1 MTSIKSIVLVILWVT
16 MSVGGLSG
24 CASNGKDQ
32 LPRGPIKKIAILPI
46 QNPLWITLDR
56 SGSPYVLLG
65 FIGQSLARAEIAAK
79 SDGFRNKIR
88 EHKLAIGE
96 ALIAALEQGL
106 IEQHYD
112 VVVLRDQNMGYDE
125 PKDFDYRKLTTDA
138 DAIIHVIIDK
148 SGVSSPLLTP
158 SYRPQLNVDV
168 RIISAKNQRKID
180 DWGVEYGADA
190 SMSDSGNI
198 PADPK
203 YAWLTYETL
212 LQKIPEVVEGLQMG
226 AKVLGS
232 QIAKTLRE
240 KKL

>member
-1 MTSIKSIVLVILWVT
+1 MTSIKSIALVILWVT
-16 MSVGGLSG
+16 ISVGGLSG
-24 CASNGKDQ
+24 CASNGKDA

-46 QNPLWITLDR
+46 QNPLWLSLDR
-56 SGSPYVLLG
+56 SGSPYALLG
-65 FIGQSLARAEIAAK
+65 FIGQSLTRAEIAAK

-88 EHKLAIGE
+88 EHKLALGE
-96 ALIAALEQGL
+96 DLMAALEQGL
-106 IEQHYD
+106 IEQHFD